1 MTEEKIMTTKK
12 KPIQSNPVKDDKND
26 VVFIQ
31 LDRLR
36 EVRFGHKSLK
46 RLGVLLGKNMAN
58 FNENDFD
65 LGDIEKV
72 MFCGLQQDAAEHGET
87 LELEM
92 MEDLLDQAKSY
103 GDIMKAM
110 NDALNN
116 AFQETEKQKN

>member
-1 MTEEKIMTTKK
+1 MTTKK
-12 KPIQSNPVKDDKND
+12 KPTQTNLEKSDKND

-36 EVRFGHKSLK
+36 EVRFSHKSLK
-46 RLGVLLGKNMAN
+46 KLSNLLGKNMAQ
-58 FNENDFD
+58 FDETEFD

-72 MFCGLQQDAAEHGET
+72 MFCGLLHDCQENGET
-87 LELEM
+87 LELEK
-92 MEDLLDQAKSY
+92 MEDLLDLAPSY

-116 AFQETEKQKN
+116 AFQETDKQKN